1 MGYGDEIMITG
12 YAKALKQKYPNHQIV
27 SGNEKSGV
35 VIDTI
40 IFNNNPNIKRF
51 SKLKKTQTIWIDS
64 YSGHRPYF
72 IKETEEK
79 YYWNINHK
87 VAVGELYFSEEEK
100 QFASNIISNA
110 KEWWGKE
117 KNIKYKKIIFIESS
131 RIKTKKS
138 NASVNRNWGI
148 EKWKSFINIYKNEY
162 LFIQSVF
169 HDSDLLD
176 GIYKFKSGFREA
188 CAVLKNCD
196 YMIGVEGGFSHA
208 SAAVNKKGL
217 FIYGGWI
224 DPKFIGYSNH
234 KNIYIDIQGSPCGMK
249 IACEHCK
256 KCNDIMTVEMIS
268 KNFLEMISD

>member
-27 SGNEKSGV
+27 SGNIKSGV

-138 NASVNRNWGI
+138 NA
-148 EKWKSFINIYKNEY
+148 
-162 LFIQSVF
+162 
-169 HDSDLLD
+169 
-176 GIYKFKSGFREA
+176 
-188 CAVLKNCD
+188 
-196 YMIGVEGGFSHA
+196 
-208 SAAVNKKGL
+208 
-217 FIYGGWI
+217 
-224 DPKFIGYSNH
+224 
-234 KNIYIDIQGSPCGMK
+234 
-249 IACEHCK
+249 
-256 KCNDIMTVEMIS
+256 
-268 KNFLEMISD
+268 

>member
-51 SKLKKTQTIWIDS
+51 SKLKNTQTIWIDS

-268 KNFLEMISD
+268 KSFLEMISD